1 MHVPSTN
8 EIERI
13 LVGEIS
19 RMFPDNSPLTADTP
33 LQALGLDSLRLFEIF
48 VLVEKQFGVSLL
60 DSPLTRGML
69 ETPAALA
76 AHIAGRLSA
85 KGPENPGAQ

>member
-19 RMFPDNSPLTADTP
+19 RMFPDNSPLTTDTP

-60 DSPLTRGML
+60 DGPLTRDTL
-69 ETPAALA
+69 ESVASLT
-76 AHIAGRLSA
+76 AHIAARLAS
-85 KGPENPGAQ
+85 GS